1 MYIVIFFDLSGPTCL
16 LNSLLKFS
24 SPGENGVFGIKL
36 CSPKQGCELLKSR
49 ICFSVGNIVS
59 ARQSSWHDVC
69 KNFRT
74 GRPILESSKNAT
86 SQSNDY
92 NTSED
97 VETKNPTNKEKSP
110 KVAFFDVDGTITRTN
125 VVLAYYTHRI
135 TELPFIIRLLWVPW
149 FAITCIFYLIVDSVN
164 RAVFNRI
171 FYLSYRGRPVQ
182 SKTKMADSI
191 YKKYYR
197 PR

>member
-1 MYIVIFFDLSGPTCL
+1 MG
-16 LNSLLKFS
+16 
-24 SPGENGVFGIKL
+24 
-36 CSPKQGCELLKSR
+36 
-49 ICFSVGNIVS
+49 
-59 ARQSSWHDVC
+59 RQA
-69 KNFRT
+69 
-74 GRPILESSKNAT
+74 LESSMKAT
-86 SQSNDY
+86 SHSSDY

-97 VETKNPTNKEKSP
+97 VETKNPSSKEKSP

-125 VVLAYYTHRI
+125 VVLAYYTQRI
-135 TELPFIIRLLWVPW
+135 TELPFIIKLLWVPW

-182 SKTKMADSI
+182 SKTKMADFI